1 MGDMKGIDISAGLDG
16 TFGLISKCV
25 HEIHDGDTVHSR
37 IDMSDKELDEFI
49 DTLTS
54 NQFEQVMNFF
64 NTMPKLR
71 HSISVTNPKT
81 KKKGE
86 VMLEGLQS
94 FLG

>member
-1 MGDMKGIDISAGLDG
+1 
-16 TFGLISKCV
+16 
-25 HEIHDGDTVHSR
+25 
-37 IDMSDKELDEFI
+37 MSDKDLNDFI
-49 DTLTS
+49 DTMDTK
-54 NQFEQVMNFF
+54 QFESVMEFF

-71 HSISVTNPKT
+71 HAIQVTNPKT